1 MTFEGISSPL
11 ILYSVCLLFKKV
23 SFSVSKTHLNKS
35 FFAHL
40 LFLILGLESTQHNNN
55 EFPFFLFLYFSLY
68 LFLCLPLR
76 RCYFRY
82 PSPKNLIFLLTFPM
96 YMYLYVYVVLAQVYK
111 EKLVSLESLNSFVRG
126 SIGIRVIS
134 KADGTTL
141 SST

>member
-1 MTFEGISSPL
+1 
-11 ILYSVCLLFKKV
+11 
-23 SFSVSKTHLNKS
+23 
-35 FFAHL
+35 
-40 LFLILGLESTQHNNN
+40 
-55 EFPFFLFLYFSLY
+55 
-68 LFLCLPLR
+68 
-76 RCYFRY
+76 
-82 PSPKNLIFLLTFPM
+82 M